1 MGVSAGSD
9 YRNKQTREYLRSS
22 SQKMMNPIK
31 TEKDY
36 DMALQRAE
44 SIFDAKPNSVEA
56 DELDILVTLIEKYE
70 QIHYPIPEPDPIE
83 AIRFMM
89 EQKGMTDNDLGIIL
103 NSRSR
108 VSEIFKRKR
117 ALTIKQI
124 RLLQQN
130 LNIPANVLIKEYA
143 LL

>member
-1 MGVSAGSD
+1 
-9 YRNKQTREYLRSS
+9 
-22 SQKMMNPIK
+22 MNIKPIK
-31 TEKDY
+31 TEEDY
-36 DMALQRAE
+36 SLALE
-44 SIFDAKPNSVEA
+44 KVNSLFDAKPDTIEG

-89 EQKGMTDNDLGIIL
+89 EQNGLTDSDLGIIL

-108 VSEIFKRKR
+108 VSELFNRKR

-124 RLLQQN
+124 RV
-130 LNIPANVLIKEYA
+130 LNEKLHIPASTLIKEYA
-143 LL
+143 LNL

>member
-1 MGVSAGSD
+1 MEI
-9 YRNKQTREYLRSS
+9 K
-22 SQKMMNPIK
+22 PIK

-36 DMALQRAE
+36 DLALERVNAL
-44 SIFDAKPNSVEA
+44 FDAKPNTDEG

-70 QIHYPIPEPDPIE
+70 KIHYPIPEPDPIE
-83 AIRFMM
+83 AIKFVM
-89 EQKGMTDNDLGIIL
+89 EQRGLTDADLGNLL

-124 RLLQQN
+124 RVLTKELQ
-130 LNIPANVLIKEYA
+130 IPASILIKEYA
-143 LL
+143 LVQ

>member
-1 MGVSAGSD
+1 MD
-9 YRNKQTREYLRSS
+9 IR
-22 SQKMMNPIK
+22 PIK

-36 DMALQRAE
+36 DLALERVN
-44 SIFDAKPNSVEA
+44 ILFDAKPNTEEG

-70 QIHYPIPEPDPIE
+70 QIHYQIPEPDPIE
-83 AIRFMM
+83 AIKFMM
-89 EQKGMTDNDLGIIL
+89 EQNGLTDADLGVIL

-124 RLLQQN
+124 RVLTEVLH
-130 LNIPANVLIKEYA
+130 IPASTLIKEYA
-143 LL
+143 LNQ

>member
-1 MGVSAGSD
+1 MEI
-9 YRNKQTREYLRSS
+9 K
-22 SQKMMNPIK
+22 PIK

-36 DMALQRAE
+36 DWALERVNAL
-44 SIFDAKPNSVEA
+44 FDAKPNTDEG

-70 QIHYPIPEPDPIE
+70 KIHYLIPEPDPIE
-83 AIRFMM
+83 AIKFAM
-89 EQKGMTDNDLGIIL
+89 EQRGLTDADLGNLL

-124 RLLQQN
+124 RVLTKELQ
-130 LNIPANVLIKEYA
+130 IPASILIKEYT
-143 LL
+143 LVQ

>member
-1 MGVSAGSD
+1 MLKICNMEI
-9 YRNKQTREYLRSS
+9 R
-22 SQKMMNPIK
+22 PIK

-36 DMALQRAE
+36 ESALER
-44 SIFDAKPNSVEA
+44 INILFDAKPNTNEG

-83 AIRFMM
+83 AIKFMM
-89 EQKGMTDNDLGIIL
+89 EQNGLTDADLGIIL

-117 ALTIKQI
+117 ALTITQI
-124 RLLQQN
+124 RV
-130 LNIPANVLIKEYA
+130 LNEKLHIPAATLIKEYA
-143 LL
+143 LIK

>member
-1 MGVSAGSD
+1 MEI
-9 YRNKQTREYLRSS
+9 R
-22 SQKMMNPIK
+22 PIK

-36 DMALQRAE
+36 DLALERVNVL
-44 SIFDAKPNSVEA
+44 FDAKPNTNEG

-70 QIHYPIPEPDPIE
+70 RIHYPIPEPDPIE
-83 AIRFMM
+83 AIKFMM
-89 EQKGMTDNDLGIIL
+89 EQNGLTDADLGVIL

-124 RLLQQN
+124 RILTEVLH
-130 LNIPANVLIKEYA
+130 IPASTLIKEYA
-143 LL
+143 LKH

>member
-1 MGVSAGSD
+1 MEI
-9 YRNKQTREYLRSS
+9 R
-22 SQKMMNPIK
+22 PIK

-36 DMALQRAE
+36 ESALER
-44 SIFDAKPNSVEA
+44 INILFDAKPNTNEG

-83 AIRFMM
+83 AIKFMM
-89 EQKGMTDNDLGIIL
+89 EQNGLTDADLGIIL

-117 ALTIKQI
+117 ALTITQI
-124 RLLQQN
+124 RV
-130 LNIPANVLIKEYA
+130 LNEKLHIPAATLIKEYA
-143 LL
+143 LIK

>member
-1 MGVSAGSD
+1 M
-9 YRNKQTREYLRSS
+9 EIH
-22 SQKMMNPIK
+22 PIK

-36 DMALQRAE
+36 ELALERVN
-44 SIFDAKPNSVEA
+44 ILFDAKPNTIEG

-83 AIRFMM
+83 AIKFMM
-89 EQKGMTDNDLGIIL
+89 EQKGLTDADLGVIL

-108 VSEIFKRKR
+108 VTEIFKRKR

-124 RLLQQN
+124 RLLTEN
-130 LNIPANVLIKEYA
+130 LHIPASILIKEYA
-143 LL
+143 LEE